1 MKILVI
7 GGGGREHALVWKL
20 AQSKSRPELFCAPGN
35 AGTAAAARNIPI
47 RADDVAGLLEWAKKE
62 RPELTVIGPEAPLCL
77 GLADAFRAEGLRVF
91 GPCRAA
97 ARIEGSKSFAKE
109 IMAAAGVPTAESE
122 VFTDAGAA
130 VAALGRFGLP
140 VVIKAD
146 GLAAGKGVVIAR
158 TRPEAEAAVRSMLE
172 GGAFG
177 AAGAKVL
184 IESFLDGEEAS
195 ILALVDGERAA
206 LLPPAQDHK
215 RALDGD
221 LGPNTGGMGA
231 YSPAP
236 VVTDAMLPEIRDRII
251 LPAVRELARRG
262 IAYRGVLY
270 AGLMVGRDGSVKV
283 LEFNARFGD
292 PETQAV
298 LPRIEGDLL
307 PALMACADGALT
319 DGLVRI
325 RPEAAATVVV
335 AAEGYPGA
343 YEKGMEITGLEAAA
357 AVPGCTVFH
366 AGTRRAE
373 DGRIVTAGGRIL
385 AVSALGGDLRAAV
398 GRAYEAVRLIRIPG
412 ARFRRDIAHRA
423 FKR

>member
-140 VVIKAD
+140 VVVKAD

-184 IESFLDGEEAS
+184 IESFLEGEEAS

-270 AGLMVGRDGSVKV
+270 AGLMVGKDGSVKV

-343 YEKGMEITGLEAAA
+343 YEKGMEIAGLEAAA

-423 FKR
+423 FER